1 MTPEQKIKS
10 IENDVLIV
18 AVQDSA
24 RGYFLWQK
32 GLTKE
37 AASEDGVYF
46 EFDDPVNGGYNIV
59 KECTIDTD
67 GIHAVLSNG
76 HLAHFYFPKEF
87 TKYSELKR
95 GLLKVYEGAEHL
107 LEFHI

>member
-1 MTPEQKIKS
+1 MTSEQKIET
-10 IENDVLIV
+10 IENNVLIV

-24 RGYFLWQK
+24 GGYFIWQK

-37 AASEDGVYF
+37 VGSEDGVYF
-46 EFDDPVNGGYNIV
+46 EFDDQVNGGYDIV

-67 GIHAVLSNG
+67 GIHVVLSNG
-76 HLAHFYFPKEF
+76 RLAHFYFPKEF
-87 TKYSELKR
+87 KKYSELKN
-95 GLLKVYEGAEHL
+95 GLLKVYEGLEHL